1 MRVVA
6 LSAAVA
12 FSKSDYV
19 RCIQVAP
26 LFTPTV
32 TRGDFNTTRDLPYS
46 LRRGDRDSR
55 WPDSDPQETFTF
67 PNSRH
72 LMKARAVTRDRVTG
86 VGQKLH

>member
-26 LFTPTV
+26 TIHTYSH
-32 TRGDFNTTRDLPYS
+32 TRRFRKILRVIYHTLCVAAIVIPAGRTRTH
-46 LRRGDRDSR
+46 RRHSR
-55 WPDSDPQETFTF
+55 F
-67 PNSRH
+67 PI
-72 LMKARAVTRDRVTG
+72 AVI
-86 VGQKLH
+86 